1 MNKETISILGRIAV
15 KPELLKSKENNK
27 YLKVRIAVNKNKK
40 NNKETNE
47 VTYYDILIFDKRVEK
62 FSKLTKGKLVY
73 TSGIIDIKA
82 YLNKQGLPKV
92 SLNVIAKE
100 FFILDTK
107 IFK

>member
-1 MNKETISILGRIAV
+1 MNKEFISILGRTAI

-27 YLKVRIAVNKNKK
+27 YLKIRIAVNKNKI
-40 NNKETNE
+40 NNKDTNE
-47 VTYYDILIFDKRVEK
+47 VTYYDILIFGKRVEK

-73 TSGIIDIKA
+73 ISGNIDIKP

-92 SLNVIAKE
+92 SLNVIANE